1 MAIGILSVGLLFIG
15 GVFPAAIQFS
25 TIATE
30 RTIASAAADEALA
43 KVRIFGRNDANTPI
57 SDANYLLIPNDQ
69 MVDFNEPSIFGFAA
83 DMSAYEYRYPSTVDL
98 NNLEDTQYSWRAL
111 CRRTGDATSRTIE
124 VTVFVSRKM
133 NPGLE
138 YYEPALNIGDLP
150 NYGIIDWSVTVDR
163 VKRPVPVRVQV
174 QFNAGVRNEL
184 RVIDDSKEARFFQE
198 GAKLVDDA
206 TGEIYRI
213 LEKYGV
219 DGDENLIVLDRDFG
233 KSGLGP
239 YYYVWLVPPAV
250 NGGRN
255 PCIGIVQKEMQF

>member
-69 MVDFNEPSIFGFAA
+69 MVDFNEPSIFGFAE

-98 NNLEDTQYSWRAL
+98 NNLEDTQYSWQAL

-124 VTVFVSRKM
+124 VTVFVTRKM

-138 YYEPALNIGDLP
+138 YYEPIYDINGPSD
-150 NYGIIDWSVTVDR
+150 NYGKIDWSDTVDR
-163 VKRPVPVRVQV
+163 VKRPVPAKIEVELLS
-174 QFNAGVRNEL
+174 GVRNEL
-184 RVIDDSKEARFFQE
+184 MVDDSKEARFFQE
-198 GAKLVDDA
+198 GAKLVDNE

-213 LEKYGV
+213 LEKYGA
-219 DGDENLIVLDRDFG
+219 DENLIVLDRDFG
-233 KSGLGP
+233 KSASDN
-239 YYYVWLVPPAV
+239 YYVWLVPPAV